1 MKRLPISLFLALVL
15 FVSGGCA
22 APRVDPAPEEVVVA
36 ATMLPTTVF
45 ALNLLQGVPGVTVRA
60 LSQPETGCLH
70 DYQLQPDDLRLLSQA
85 DLLLLNGAG
94 MEASFLDRIFQQ
106 YPDLPQV
113 DSSTG
118 VQLLA
123 SSVAHEH
130 GSEHEHESHEP
141 PHEHEQNGHI
151 WMSVGNAMQQVRN
164 IAEALCAL
172 LPGDAAAI
180 RSNEAAYL
188 ARLETLQSDMRAATA
203 PLSGAAIVTYHDAF
217 AYLAD
222 EQGLRVAATLVA
234 DPEDTPSTRAVAS
247 LVDEIRSEGLQVV
260 FTEPGASTQSAGTLA
275 RETGIRIAS
284 LDPITRGEAT
294 LDAYETRQRA
304 NLRTL
309 QEVFAP

>member
-1 MKRLPISLFLALVL
+1 
-15 FVSGGCA
+15 
-22 APRVDPAPEEVVVA
+22 
-36 ATMLPTTVF
+36 
-45 ALNLLQGVPGVTVRA
+45 
-60 LSQPETGCLH
+60 
-70 DYQLQPDDLRLLSQA
+70 
-85 DLLLLNGAG
+85 
-94 MEASFLDRIFQQ
+94 
-106 YPDLPQV
+106 
-113 DSSTG
+113 
-118 VQLLA
+118 
-123 SSVAHEH
+123 
-130 GSEHEHESHEP
+130 
-141 PHEHEQNGHI
+141 
-151 WMSVGNAMQQVRN
+151 MSVGNAMQQVRN